1 MAGAARHNQTAQ
13 QEGMTPMSKT
23 GWLLL
28 TALMLGS
35 GPALGAP
42 LPADLGQAAKAY
54 DQAQL
59 TADPAALGRLLAD
72 DYLRVSDTG
81 ANATK
86 AQFIAE
92 RTDPDY
98 RPGPFSVDE
107 SITRVWADGAVMGGV
122 TVLSGTDHGKPLS
135 GRIHFA
141 DVWAKRG
148 GRWQV
153 VYTQIT
159 KGP

>member
-1 MAGAARHNQTAQ
+1 M
-13 QEGMTPMSKT
+13 PMSKT

-28 TALMLGS
+28 TALALGA
-35 GPALGAP
+35 GPALSAP

-59 TADPAALGRLLAD
+59 TADPGALGRLLAD
-72 DYLRVSDTG
+72 DYLLVNG
-81 ANATK
+81 AGGNETK

-92 RTDPDY
+92 LTDPDY
-98 RPGPFSVDE
+98 RLGPFSVED
-107 SITRVWADGAVMGGV
+107 SITRVWADGAVLGGV
-122 TVLSGTDHGKPLS
+122 TTLRGTDHGKAFS
-135 GRIHFA
+135 AKVHFA

>member
-1 MAGAARHNQTAQ
+1 
-13 QEGMTPMSKT
+13 MTKT
-23 GWLLL
+23 GWLMLG
-28 TALMLGS
+28 ALMLGA
-35 GPALGAP
+35 GPALGAA
-42 LPADLGQAAKAY
+42 LPVDLGQAAKAY

-72 DYLRVSDTG
+72 DYLRVSVTG
-81 ANATK
+81 GNETK
-86 AQFIAE
+86 AQAIAQ

-98 RPGPFSVDE
+98 RPGPFSVE
-107 SITRVWADGAVMGGV
+107 NSVTRVWGDSAVLGGV
-122 TVLSGTDHGKPLS
+122 ITLSGTDHGRPLS
-135 GRIHFA
+135 GKVHFA

-153 VYTQIT
+153 VYTQLT

>member
-1 MAGAARHNQTAQ
+1 
-13 QEGMTPMSKT
+13 MTPMSKI

-28 TALMLGS
+28 AALALGA
-35 GPALGAP
+35 GPALSAP
-42 LPADLGQAAKAY
+42 LPADLGQAIKAY

-59 TADPAALGRLLAD
+59 TADPGALGRLLAD
-72 DYLRVSDTG
+72 DYLRVSITG
-81 ANATK
+81 ANYTK

-98 RPGPFSVDE
+98 RPGPFSVEE
-107 SITRVWADGAVMGGV
+107 SITRIWGDGAVLGGV
-122 TVLSGTDHGKPLS
+122 IALSGTDHGARLS
-135 GRIHFA
+135 GRVHFA

-153 VYTQIT
+153 VYTQLT
-159 KGP
+159 KAP